1 MIDNIEKQVAEAI
14 LQKTREIRIGQDI
27 YQVAPPTTMTLI
39 MASELIST
47 LPKWKLDNEKIL
59 SESLC
64 IAKDCRFLGDILA
77 ILILGA
83 KGARGTKEVVRKRF
97 FGLIKEKMTVEVDHI
112 APLSE
117 KLLGELSPA
126 ELNEIMAELFR
137 MMQIADFFGLTTSLL
152 EINLLRR
159 TREVGETTA
168 SGR

>member
-1 MIDNIEKQVAEAI
+1 MAHDIEKQVAEAI
-14 LQKTREIRIGQDI
+14 LQKPKEIKIGEEI
-27 YQVAPPTTMTLI
+27 YRVAPPTTATLI
-39 MASELIST
+39 MASELISQ
-47 LPKWKLDNEKIL
+47 LPEWKLDNEKIL

-77 ILILGA
+77 VLILGA
-83 KGARGTKEVVRKRF
+83 KGVRGTKEVVRKRF
-97 FGLIKEKMTVEVDHI
+97 LGLVLEKKTVEVDRV
-112 APLSE
+112 ALLSE

-126 ELNEIMAELFR
+126 ELNNIMVELFR

-159 TREVGETTA
+159 TREVGGTTA